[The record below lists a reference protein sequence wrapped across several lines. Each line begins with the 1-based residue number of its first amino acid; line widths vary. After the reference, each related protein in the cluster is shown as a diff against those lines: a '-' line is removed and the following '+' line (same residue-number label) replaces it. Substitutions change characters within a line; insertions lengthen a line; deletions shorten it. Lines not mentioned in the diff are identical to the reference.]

1 MQNTLKKLSN
11 REMFKQ
17 LLLNDVLNI
26 IEDFGGTYIALTDLR
41 EELRTGKKASADF
54 YLNNMYSKRWT
65 FTSWDDRFY
74 RAIKSIANNKDVTVK
89 KLNGRLYAFAD
100 ISTDFKASL
109 LNMGAT
115 EWTAN
120 YTGHSK

>member
-41 EELRTGKKASADF
+41 TQLETNKCKSADF

-120 YTGHSK
+120 YTGKTQ

>member
-17 LLLNDVLNI
+17 LLLNDVLNC
-26 IEDFGGTYIALTDLR
+26 IEETGGNYIALTDLR
-41 EELRTGKKASADF
+41 EQLRTGRKASAEF

-65 FTSWDDRFY
+65 FTSWDDRYY
-74 RAIKSIANNKDVTVK
+74 RAIKSIANNVDVTVK
-89 KLNGRLYAFAD
+89 KLNGRLYAFAN
-100 ISTDFKASL
+100 ISNDFKASL
-109 LNMGAT
+109 LEMGAT

>member
-1 MQNTLKKLSN
+1 MQNTLKKLSK
-11 REMFKQ
+11 RAIFKQ
-17 LLLNDVLNI
+17 MLLDDVLNI

-41 EELRTGKKASADF
+41 KELATNKCKSANF
-54 YLNNMYSKRWT
+54 YFNNMYSSNWS

-74 RAIKSIANNKDVTVK
+74 RAIQSINNGKDVTVK

-100 ISTDFKASL
+100 VSDDFKASL
-109 LNMGAT
+109 LEMGAT

-120 YTGHSK
+120 YTGKTQ

>member
-1 MQNTLKKLSN
+1 
-11 REMFKQ
+11 MFKQ

-26 IEDFGGTYIALTDLR
+26 IEDFGGTHIALTDLR

-65 FTSWDDRFY
+65 FTSWDDRYY
-74 RAIKSIANNKDVTVK
+74 RAIKSINNGVDVTVK

-100 ISTDFKASL
+100 ISNNFKTSL
-109 LNMGAT
+109 LEMGAT

>member
-1 MQNTLKKLSN
+1 MQNTLKKLSK

-26 IEDFGGTYIALTDLR
+26 IEETGGIYIALTDLR
-41 EELRTGKKASADF
+41 EQLRTGKKASADF

-65 FTSWDDRFY
+65 FTSWDDRYY
-74 RAIKSIANNKDVTVK
+74 RAIKSIANNEDVTVK
-89 KLNGRLYAFAD
+89 KLNGRLYAFAHF
-100 ISTDFKASL
+100 STDFRASL
-109 LNMGAT
+109 LEMGAE

-120 YTGHSK
+120 YTGKTQ